1 VEYTFKPDFA
11 FSVVAGLRGD
21 FHNEFG
27 FFMTPRLHI
36 RYSPDPDWVLRA
48 ALGRG
53 YRTSNILT
61 EYASSFASS
70 REILILKSNNFGY
83 GLTQESAWNYGFNLT
98 HYFLFNYQDATLSL
112 DFYRTDF
119 DKATIADLDSNPQ
132 AITFSSVSN
141 GAFSNTFQAELN
153 IGLYSFLTTRLAYKF
168 IDAKQL
174 INGRWLEKPFTA
186 KHRALFNLAYQTEK
200 IEQDDAQMSYDFTLQ
215 WFGQKRIPSTVNNPV
230 EFRARE
236 NSPSFILVNSQITRS
251 FNNLFDLYLGVE
263 NLFDFK
269 QNSPIIDSE
278 NPNGKYFD
286 ASLIWGPIVGRTLY
300 AGLRYKI

>member
-1 VEYTFKPDFA
+1 
-11 FSVVAGLRGD
+11 
-21 FHNEFG
+21 
-27 FFMTPRLHI
+27 M
-36 RYSPDPDWVLRA
+36 RA

-153 IGLYSFLTTRLAYKF
+153 IGVYSSLTTRLAYKF

-174 INGRWLEKPFTA
+174 INGQWLEKPFTA
-186 KHRALFNLAYQTEK
+186 KHRALINLAYQTEK
-200 IEQDDAQMSYDFTLQ
+200 VEEDDAQMSYDFTLQ

-263 NLFDFK
+263 NLFDFR

-278 NPNGKYFD
+278 SPN
-286 ASLIWGPIVGRTLY
+286 R
-300 AGLRYKI
+300 KIF